1 MKSDRSEPVSAST
14 TKTAFVEQAASSDD
28 VKAASSDDVK
38 EVINANAALTR
49 MGGDSGLLAD
59 VAGFF
64 LEDAPGL
71 LTQLR
76 AAVRDQQGAELA
88 HAAHTLK
95 GLASNFDAVFVQKL
109 AAELESRGFAGR
121 FDGAES
127 LLDELEREAGRVE
140 QALKEQV
147 LSPHRS

>member
-1 MKSDRSEPVSAST
+1 MEVVNVSA
-14 TKTAFVEQAASSDD
+14 
-28 VKAASSDDVK
+28 
-38 EVINANAALTR
+38 ALAR

-71 LTQLR
+71 LSQMR
-76 AAVRDQQGAELA
+76 AAVREQQGGELA

-109 AAELESRGFAGR
+109 AAELESRGFAGQ
-121 FDGAES
+121 FEGADSMLVE
-127 LLDELEREAGRVE
+127 LDREVGRVE
-140 QALKEQV
+140 VALKEQV
-147 LSPHRS
+147 LAARRG